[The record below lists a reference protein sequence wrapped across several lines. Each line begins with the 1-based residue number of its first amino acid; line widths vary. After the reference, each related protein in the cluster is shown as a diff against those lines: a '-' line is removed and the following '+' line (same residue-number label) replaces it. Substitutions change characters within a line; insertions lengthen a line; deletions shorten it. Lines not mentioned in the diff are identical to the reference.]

1 LSPAVRRG
9 RHSCKLRA
17 ELKPNLL
24 SESNPLSSQISRSVG
39 RWEKGASNLQ
49 PDVEVVQRLLEA
61 AAQALQAPE
70 LDPKGVDGK
79 IARPPATSNTVAAI
93 EAFQSRFTSS
103 VDGLIKP
110 DSQTWHA
117 LLDAAGEKPAV
128 QEPPNQ
134 SDVSSNAREFS
145 FPFPILPA
153 ADWLRSPR
161 AFASNRNNGLRA
173 HAGCDLYFEK
183 GTWIHAIGDG
193 IVIRG
198 PYPFYCQTFAL
209 EVDHGDFL
217 ARYGEIQAKTTVKQ
231 GDKVRAGE
239 QIARVGHLVGIQVPS
254 DMLHLELYDKSAS
267 GLLTITD
274 AARSKKRSDG
284 ISFMRRKDLID
295 PTPRLNQWR
304 GQLPQA

>member
-1 LSPAVRRG
+1 M
-9 RHSCKLRA
+9 
-17 ELKPNLL
+17 
-24 SESNPLSSQISRSVG
+24 SSQLFASVG
-39 RWEKGASNLQ
+39 RWERGARNLQ

-61 AAQALQAPE
+61 ATQALQAPE

-79 IARPPATSNTVAAI
+79 IARPPATSNTVTAI

-103 VDGLIKP
+103 VDGLIMP
-110 DSQTWHA
+110 DSQAWHA
-117 LLDAAGEKPAV
+117 LLDAVGEKPAIP
-128 QEPPNQ
+128 ETPNQ
-134 SDVSSNAREFS
+134 PDVSNTGEFS
-145 FPFPILPA
+145 FPFPTLPA
-153 ADWLRSPR
+153 ADWIRSPR

-183 GTWIHAIGDG
+183 GTWIYAIGDG
-193 IVIRG
+193 TVTRG

-217 ARYGEIQAKTTVKQ
+217 ARYGEIQAKTTVKE

-239 QIARVGHLVGIQVPS
+239 QIAKVGHLIGIRVPS

-267 GLLTITD
+267 GPLTITD
-274 AARSKKRSDG
+274 TARSRKRSDG
-284 ISFMRRKDLID
+284 IPFMRRKDLID
-295 PTPRLNQWR
+295 PTARLNQWQ

>member
-1 LSPAVRRG
+1 M
-9 RHSCKLRA
+9 
-17 ELKPNLL
+17 
-24 SESNPLSSQISRSVG
+24 SSQLFASVG
-39 RWEKGASNLQ
+39 RWERGARNLQ

-79 IARPPATSNTVAAI
+79 IARPPATSNTVTAI

-103 VDGLIKP
+103 VDGLIMP
-110 DSQTWHA
+110 DSQAWHA
-117 LLDAAGEKPAV
+117 LLDAVGEKPAV
-128 QEPPNQ
+128 PETPNQ
-134 SDVSSNAREFS
+134 PDVSNTGEFS
-145 FPFPILPA
+145 FPFPTLPA
-153 ADWLRSPR
+153 SDWIRSPR

-183 GTWIHAIGDG
+183 GTWIYAIGDG
-193 IVIRG
+193 TVTRG

-217 ARYGEIQAKTTVKQ
+217 ARYGEIQAKTTVKE

-239 QIARVGHLVGIQVPS
+239 QIAKVGHLIGIRVPS

-267 GLLTITD
+267 GPLTITD
-274 AARSKKRSDG
+274 TARSRKRSDG
-284 ISFMRRKDLID
+284 IPFMRRKDLID
-295 PTPRLNQWR
+295 PTSRLNQWQ
-304 GQLPQA
+304 GYLPQA

>member
-1 LSPAVRRG
+1 M
-9 RHSCKLRA
+9 
-17 ELKPNLL
+17 
-24 SESNPLSSQISRSVG
+24 
-39 RWEKGASNLQ
+39 
-49 PDVEVVQRLLEA
+49 QRLLEA
-61 AAQALQAPE
+61 AAHALQAPE

-79 IARPPATSNTVAAI
+79 IARPPATSNTVTAI
-93 EAFQSRFTSS
+93 EAFQSRFTTS
-103 VDGLIKP
+103 VDGLIIP

-117 LLDAAGEKPAV
+117 LLDAAGELDQP
-128 QEPPNQ
+128 
-134 SDVSSNAREFS
+134 DVSSEPRGLV
-145 FPFPILPA
+145 FPFPTLPA
-153 ADWLRSPR
+153 TDWIHSPR
-161 AFASNRNNGLRA
+161 AFASNRSNGARA

-193 IVIRG
+193 TVIRG

-231 GDKVRAGE
+231 GDKVRAGQ

-267 GLLTITD
+267 GPLTITD

-295 PTPRLNQWR
+295 PTPRLNQWQ
-304 GQLPQA
+304 GYLPQA

>member
-1 LSPAVRRG
+1 M
-9 RHSCKLRA
+9 
-17 ELKPNLL
+17 
-24 SESNPLSSQISRSVG
+24 
-39 RWEKGASNLQ
+39 
-49 PDVEVVQRLLEA
+49 QRLLEV

-79 IARPPATSNTVAAI
+79 IARAPATSNTVAAI

-103 VDGLIKP
+103 VDGLIMP
-110 DSQTWHA
+110 DSQAWHA
-117 LLDAAGEKPAV
+117 LLDAVGEKPAV
-128 QEPPNQ
+128 PETPNQ
-134 SDVSSNAREFS
+134 PDVSNTGEFS
-145 FPFPILPA
+145 FPFPTLPA
-153 ADWLRSPR
+153 ADWIRSPR

-183 GTWIHAIGDG
+183 GTWIYAIGDG
-193 IVIRG
+193 TVTRG

-217 ARYGEIQAKTTVKQ
+217 ARYGEIQAKTTVKE

-239 QIARVGHLVGIQVPS
+239 QIAKVGHLIGIRVPS

-267 GLLTITD
+267 GPLTITD
-274 AARSKKRSDG
+274 TARSRKRSDG
-284 ISFMRRKDLID
+284 IPFMRRKDLID
-295 PTPRLNQWR
+295 PTARLNQWQ

>member
-1 LSPAVRRG
+1 
-9 RHSCKLRA
+9 
-17 ELKPNLL
+17 
-24 SESNPLSSQISRSVG
+24 
-39 RWEKGASNLQ
+39 
-49 PDVEVVQRLLEA
+49 VQRLLEV

-79 IARPPATSNTVAAI
+79 IARAPATSNTVAAI

-117 LLDAAGEKPAV
+117 LLDAAGELDQP
-128 QEPPNQ
+128 
-134 SDVSSNAREFS
+134 DVSSEPRGLV
-145 FPFPILPA
+145 FPFPRLPA
-153 ADWLRSPR
+153 TDWIHSPR
-161 AFASNRNNGLRA
+161 AFASNRSNGARA

-193 IVIRG
+193 TVIRG
-198 PYPFYCQTFAL
+198 PYPFYCETFAL

-239 QIARVGHLVGIQVPS
+239 QIARVGHLIGIHVPS
-254 DMLHLELYDKSAS
+254 DMLHFELYDKSAS
-267 GLLTITD
+267 GPLTITD

-295 PTPRLNQWR
+295 PTPRLNQWQ
-304 GQLPQA
+304 GNLPQA

>member
-1 LSPAVRRG
+1 MSLTAKRG

-17 ELKPNLL
+17 ERERNLL
-24 SESNPLSSQISRSVG
+24 PESNPLSSQISRSVG

-79 IARPPATSNTVAAI
+79 IARPPATSNTVTAT

-117 LLDAAGEKPAV
+117 LLDAAGELDQP
-128 QEPPNQ
+128 
-134 SDVSSNAREFS
+134 DVSSEPRGLV
-145 FPFPILPA
+145 FPFPTLPGT
-153 ADWLRSPR
+153 DWIHSPR
-161 AFASNRNNGLRA
+161 AFASNRSNGARA
-173 HAGCDLYFEK
+173 HAGCDLYFAK

-193 IVIRG
+193 TVVRG

-231 GDKVRAGE
+231 GDKVRAGQ

-267 GLLTITD
+267 GPLTITD
-274 AARSKKRSDG
+274 TARSKKRSDG

-295 PTPRLNQWR
+295 PTPRLNQWQ
-304 GQLPQA
+304 GYLPQA